1 MKKEEDVHLM
11 LIYEIHSEEV
21 CIHTEVCAVE
31 ISVANGGLF
40 TTICTWNDCLS
51 Q

>member
-31 ISVANGGLF
+31 ISVCREWWPF
-40 TTICTWNDCLS
+40 YNDLYME
-51 Q
+51 